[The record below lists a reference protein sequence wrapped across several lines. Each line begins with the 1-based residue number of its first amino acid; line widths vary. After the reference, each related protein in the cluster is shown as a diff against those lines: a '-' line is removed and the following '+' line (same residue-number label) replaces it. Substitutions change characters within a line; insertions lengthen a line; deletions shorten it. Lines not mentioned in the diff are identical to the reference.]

1 MSGNHKSKL
10 INRVHSAFI
19 RADGT
24 EASPPTSV
32 SSAPPS
38 SKALFSKPKLS
49 KNPPQLERSSLSDI
63 FERSISTALFLPPL
77 SAVTSQSG
85 QPQAPHKHL
94 VAHLVPHLVPHL
106 ARSRSMSTVS
116 ASSQMSQTPYAIP
129 MHHNTEDF
137 IAPVLDT
144 TTEVLSDPSIDMNDV
159 EIVCP
164 CDTDE
169 DLDHDCAAVRPPVL
183 RSRSRSRSRSIIS
196 MSLRQCIN
204 GANSTSVHSGS
215 GSVSPTMTHVKLSL
229 SIANRNSSLQ
239 SLVDKGDA
247 SPSKTTINFYSF
259 ADMVNAENHMA
270 SLLLGPSTFDEVVQ
284 EEDPL
289 YETNEEEH
297 YTSPGEQQTNSERI
311 EKFYGFRL
319 GSPPNKFHRTRSH
332 GSTTLG
338 IEPNDPRLGYQ
349 SMSVKE
355 YISSVPQ

>member
-1 MSGNHKSKL
+1 MSGAHKSKL
-10 INRVHSAFI
+10 INRVHSAFS
-19 RADGT
+19 RPDGP

-38 SKALFSKPKLS
+38 SKASFSKPKLS
-49 KNPPQLERSSLSDI
+49 KNPPQLDRSSSSDI
-63 FERSISTALFLPPL
+63 FERSISTSSFSPPL

-85 QPQAPHKHL
+85 QSQPPLKHS
-94 VAHLVPHLVPHL
+94 VAHSVPHS

-116 ASSQMSQTPYAIP
+116 ASSQMSGTPYAIP

-137 IAPVLDT
+137 VAPVLDT

-164 CDTDE
+164 CDTDDDSE
-169 DLDHDCAAVRPPVL
+169 HDCAAVRPPV
-183 RSRSRSRSRSIIS
+183 SRSRSRSRSIIS
-196 MSLRQCIN
+196 MSLRQCIS

-215 GSVSPTMTHVKLSL
+215 GSVSPTMAHVKSNSSL
-229 SIANRNSSLQ
+229 ANRSSSLQ
-239 SLVDKGDA
+239 SMVDKGDL

-270 SLLLGPSTFDEVVQ
+270 SLSLGPTFDETVQ

-289 YETNEEEH
+289 YETNEEDH
-297 YTSPGEQQTNSERI
+297 HASPGDQSSTSERI
-311 EKFYGFRL
+311 ENFYGFRL

-332 GSTTLG
+332 GSTTSG
-338 IEPNDPRLGYQ
+338 VEPNDPRSGYQ